1 MIYMRLILK
10 KNVFA
15 VLISVWFL
23 ILSVW
28 WIAIA
33 ARGLKEGFENNAF
46 TLIYPF
52 FSLIGGG
59 LGLIYAKRWGG
70 FRSYFG
76 ASLSFFAFGLLAQF
90 LGQAVYAYYIYV
102 IGIEVPYPSLGDV
115 GYFGSVLFYILGIF
129 VMGKVLGL
137 KNLLKSKRSQVL
149 AIILPSAML
158 VLSYFVFLRDYSF
171 DWSNPIKIIL
181 DFGYPLGE
189 AMYVSIAILNILLSA
204 KILGGMMRGPTRFM
218 IFALVVQYFSD
229 FTFLYQANQG
239 AWYVGGV
246 NDYMYLVS
254 YFLMTIAL
262 LYMGGIFQKIRET

>member
-1 MIYMRLILK
+1 MYHILK

-15 VLISVWFL
+15 VLASIFFL
-23 ILSVW
+23 VLSIW
-28 WIAIA
+28 WLTITV
-33 ARGLKEGFENNAF
+33 RGLTKGFENNAF
-46 TLIYPF
+46 TLVYPF

-76 ASLSFFAFGLLAQF
+76 ASLSLFSFGLLAQF
-90 LGQAVYAYYIYV
+90 FGQAVYAYYIY
-102 IGIEVPYPSLGDV
+102 IKGIEVPYPSLGDV
-115 GYFGSVLFYILGIF
+115 GYFGSVLFYISGIF
-129 VMGKVLGL
+129 IMGKVLGL
-137 KNLLKSKRSQVL
+137 KNLLKSKGPQTL
-149 AIILPSAML
+149 ALIIPSVML
-158 VLSYFVFLRDYSF
+158 VLSYFIFLGNYSF

-204 KILGGMMRGPTRFM
+204 KILGGIMKGPTRFM
-218 IFALVVQYFSD
+218 IFALVVQYISD

-239 AWYVGGV
+239 TWYVGGV

-254 YFLMTIAL
+254 YFLMTLSL
-262 LYMGGIFQKIRET
+262 LYIGGIFQKIRET